1 MIAAVGIFVSSPGP
15 VLFRAKRVGK
25 NGKMFTMYKFR
36 TMHLNNE
43 KGHMITLRTDNRIFP
58 FGRFLR
64 KSKIDELPQ
73 LVNILQGEMSIV
85 GWRPEDEE
93 NVNKVFAGKYK
104 KILSVKPGL
113 TSPGSL
119 YDYTHG
125 EKYEDEDLYEKE
137 FLPRKMKL
145 ELYYVKHRSLRYDV
159 ILIGRTIRTI
169 LQVIGGKE
177 DFSEPIELN
186 NINKDMV

>member
-85 GWRPEDEE
+85 GPRPERPQIAEDYE
-93 NVNKVFAGKYK
+93 KVFPEFALRLQAKAGLTGYAQVYGKYNTDPYEK
-104 KILSVKPGL
+104 LEFDLLYINNMSVLTDIMLIFATFSILFNRESTQGVEGVTAL
-113 TSPGSL
+113 D
-119 YDYTHG
+119 YDADHHD
-125 EKYEDEDLYEKE
+125 KEDE
-137 FLPRKMKL
+137 R
-145 ELYYVKHRSLRYDV
+145 
-159 ILIGRTIRTI
+159 
-169 LQVIGGKE
+169 
-177 DFSEPIELN
+177 
-186 NINKDMV
+186 